1 MPLTSHRMTHQFEYE
16 ILIGRTAP
24 SSSSGVEWYL
34 ASDMRQVIG
43 DRLSPLLN
51 ALGSEGWEVVAVAD
65 VGFDARSEILLK
77 RRI

>member
-1 MPLTSHRMTHQFEYE
+1 MTQQFEYE
-16 ILIGRTAP
+16 ILIGRNAP
-24 SSSSGVEWYL
+24 SSTSSGVEWYL

>member
-1 MPLTSHRMTHQFEYE
+1 MTQRFEYE
-16 ILIGRTAP
+16 ILVGRNAP

-65 VGFDARSEILLK
+65 VGFDARSEIVLK
-77 RRI
+77 RRL